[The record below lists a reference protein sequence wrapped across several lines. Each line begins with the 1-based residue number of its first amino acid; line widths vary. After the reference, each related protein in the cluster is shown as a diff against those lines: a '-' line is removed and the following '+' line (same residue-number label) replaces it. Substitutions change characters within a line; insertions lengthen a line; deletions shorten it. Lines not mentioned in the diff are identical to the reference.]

1 MISRILVA
9 IDGSKHAD
17 KAFEYA
23 SDLAKKA
30 EARLLIIH
38 VFGELGSIGYSIA
51 KELEQRDR
59 EMLQKIQISLLTI
72 GDCIISSCYMMI
84 IFSLSFL
91 FHHHAL
97 L

>member
-1 MISRILVA
+1 MITKILVA

-38 VFGELGSIGYSIA
+38 VFEELGNIG
-51 KELEQRDR
+51 
-59 EMLQKIQISLLTI
+59 
-72 GDCIISSCYMMI
+72 
-84 IFSLSFL
+84 
-91 FHHHAL
+91 
-97 L
+97 